1 MTERW
6 SATERIF
13 RAALERPVEARA
25 AFLAEA
31 CGEDTE
37 LRREVQSLLDEAS
50 STSFLEQPDTPLTFS
65 PGFAAYDIEGSTLTG
80 VKGLERW
87 TSAAAAP

>member
-13 RAALERPVEARA
+13 HAALERPVEARA

-31 CGEDTE
+31 CAGDDA
-37 LRREVQSLLDEAS
+37 LRRDVQSLLDAGVGAGIS
-50 STSFLEQPDTPLTFS
+50 RRS
-65 PGFAAYDIEGSTLTG
+65 PPCRSPPA
-80 VKGLERW
+80 W
-87 TSAAAAP
+87 